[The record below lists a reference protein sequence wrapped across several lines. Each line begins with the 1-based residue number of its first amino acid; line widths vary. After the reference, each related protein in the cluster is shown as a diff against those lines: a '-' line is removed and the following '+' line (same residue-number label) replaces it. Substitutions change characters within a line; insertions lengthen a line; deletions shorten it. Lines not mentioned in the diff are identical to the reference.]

1 MSRLG
6 APLQRRVP
14 GAARAMLNSSTGGA
28 GRGSS
33 NSGRGSGGESSSS
46 AAASSKMKM
55 VDASEV
61 EGLNRASAER
71 QKNVNDKTSIGAE
84 RSVLK
89 VSFVQFI
96 MIIKLR

>member
-1 MSRLG
+1 
-6 APLQRRVP
+6 
-14 GAARAMLNSSTGGA
+14 
-28 GRGSS
+28 
-33 NSGRGSGGESSSS
+33 
-46 AAASSKMKM
+46 MKM

-71 QKNVNDKTSIGAE
+71 QKNVNDKTSIGVE
-84 RSVLK
+84 RSVLE